1 AAKCPETIMRMA
13 SVFLQFNRVARALL
27 CTILIVALAHL
38 TLPNVFASQVG
49 SEQSGSR
56 EVVVP
61 KGTTFE
67 VLTTNELFSST
78 MLEGDAVYFK
88 VADDVVVDGA
98 VVIAKG
104 TTVEGVVAE
113 AELGGNFGITGKLT
127 IEVGSTT
134 TVDGQTVRLNGSYS
148 KRGKAN
154 LAAVGALSAV
164 LGVLGPAMYH
174 GKSAHIPSATKIKVS
189 TASEKKVH

>member
-1 AAKCPETIMRMA
+1 MRT
-13 SVFLQFNRVARALL
+13 SFVFLQFNRAARALL
-27 CTILIVALAHL
+27 CTILLVALAHS
-38 TLPNVFASQVG
+38 TLPNLFAAQTG
-49 SEQSGSR
+49 SEQSAGR

-61 KGTTFE
+61 NGTTFE

-104 TTVEGVVAE
+104 TNVEGVVAE

-154 LAAVGALSAV
+154 PAAVGALSV
-164 LGVLGPAMYH
+164 MLGILGPAMYH
-174 GKSAHIPSATKIKVS
+174 GKSAHIPSGTKIRVS
-189 TASEKKVH
+189 TASEKKVRLKKPSA